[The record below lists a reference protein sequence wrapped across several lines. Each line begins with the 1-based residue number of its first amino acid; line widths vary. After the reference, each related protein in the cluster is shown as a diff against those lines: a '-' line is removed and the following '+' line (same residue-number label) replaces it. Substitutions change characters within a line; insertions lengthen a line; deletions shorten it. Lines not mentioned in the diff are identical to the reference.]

1 MRYLRQQV
9 LNRRAPWDQRLYVD
23 MTNSVVMTTTN
34 NVTLPTG
41 TTAERPVAPVNGM
54 MRYNTDIV
62 TGGELEVYQA
72 GTWRSL
78 RFKEPTLIT
87 QQSLGAGDGLNLYF
101 GPLSPAPAATVQS
114 GITWDVTQMAKHILV
129 VVENVLQLSNTNYS
143 IVQNPTVGAE
153 TYTPKLS
160 FAAPSGSTTLYFNS
174 HVLGSTATWTTNV
187 ATLTFTALTQ
197 TPFAVG
203 SSIVVTGYVPTAYNG
218 TFTVTAS
225 STSSVSFS
233 LVVSD
238 PGTSTVSGQI
248 KSADAIY
255 TSVDITGAT
264 INGHAN
270 IPNGTT
276 IVSSVSDSNTDALIS
291 AVISN
296 ATTTGTIAVNT
307 QLTITK
313 GSESPIGYYLKFTSP
328 VPLGKVVTVLHGFD
342 K

>member
-1 MRYLRQQV
+1 MSKELLIGITGNAVVFTDQDNFDVDTRFRLAKEYGFDYLDKT
-9 LNRRAPWDQRLYVD
+9 P
-23 MTNSVVMTTTN
+23 
-34 NVTLPTG
+34 PT
-41 TTAERPVAPVNGM
+41 
-54 MRYNTDIV
+54 
-62 TGGELEVYQA
+62 GELEVYQS

-87 QQSLGAGDGLNLYF
+87 QQSLGAGDSLNLYF
-101 GPLSPAPAATVQS
+101 GPLSPAPVTTVQS

-129 VVENVLQLSNTNYS
+129 VVENVLQLSNTNYT
-143 IVQNPTVGAE
+143 IVQNPTIGAG

-160 FAAPSGSTTLYFNS
+160 FAAPLGSTTLYFNS
-174 HVLGSTATWTTNV
+174 HVLGGNATWSTSV
-187 ATLTFTALTQ
+187 ATLEFTALTQ

-203 SSIVVTGYVPTAYNG
+203 SSIVVTGYMPTAYNG
-218 TFTVTAS
+218 TFTVTS
-225 STSSVSFS
+225 STPSSVSYA
-233 LVVSD
+233 LAVSN

-255 TSVDITGAT
+255 TSLDITGAT

-276 IVSSVSDSNTDALIS
+276 VVSAVSDANTDALIS

-296 ATTTGTIAVNT
+296 ATVNSTIPINT
-307 QLTITK
+307 QLTIT
-313 GSESPIGYYLKFTSP
+313 ESVQSPVGYYLKFTSP
-328 VPLGKVVTVLHGFD
+328 VPFGKIVTVLHGFD